1 MATEFKLF
9 KEIATEPSCD
19 LVQLVANH
27 MRMVR
32 TFEVK
37 KLTSEVS
44 KVFDLTFRENGLI
57 KTKFTFCLTVSAEST
72 KILTGRKTAAM
83 AVSGCF

>member
-57 KTKFTFCLTVSAEST
+57 
-72 KILTGRKTAAM
+72 
-83 AVSGCF
+83 